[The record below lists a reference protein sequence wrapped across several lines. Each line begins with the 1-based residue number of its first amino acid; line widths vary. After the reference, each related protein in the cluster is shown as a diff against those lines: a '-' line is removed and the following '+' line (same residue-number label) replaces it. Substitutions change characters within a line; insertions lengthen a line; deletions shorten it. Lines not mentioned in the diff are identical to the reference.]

1 MDGIN
6 VSGSKWQQCISN
18 KSVLYGKKKA
28 GLEEGRRSHFICRAV
43 YKDDSAESRMGK
55 HGMQLCQY
63 GSDASLMGEGSPQA
77 RGLGMGFLEGQ
88 ALSHK
93 MIYTEGQVFV
103 TEIDSFRWFPCSI
116 FP

>member
-1 MDGIN
+1 
-6 VSGSKWQQCISN
+6 
-18 KSVLYGKKKA
+18 
-28 GLEEGRRSHFICRAV
+28 
-43 YKDDSAESRMGK
+43 MGK

-63 GSDASLMGEGSPQA
+63 GSDAGLMGEGSPQA

>member
-1 MDGIN
+1 
-6 VSGSKWQQCISN
+6 
-18 KSVLYGKKKA
+18 
-28 GLEEGRRSHFICRAV
+28 
-43 YKDDSAESRMGK
+43 
-55 HGMQLCQY
+55 
-63 GSDASLMGEGSPQA
+63 MGEGSPQA

-103 TEIDSFRWFPCSI
+103 TETDSFRWFPCSI